1 MVTKIQKWGNSLGLR
16 IPKSF
21 AAEAEIE
28 EGSEVDITIREGT
41 LVITPRQKPRYELSE
56 LLAKVSKKN
65 LHEEIDTG
73 GPVGREV
80 L

>member
-21 AAEAEIE
+21 AAEAHIK
-28 EGSEVDITIREGT
+28 EGSAVDIAVREGK
-41 LVITPRQKPRYELSE
+41 LVITPSRKPRYELAA

-73 GPVGREV
+73 EPVGGEV
-80 L
+80 W